1 MSQIILRIAV
11 SSEVA
16 AYVQQLLEDAR
27 LKPFKK
33 NRFLRCFFTDSR
45 HADTIDSVTMLPLAT
60 SSGHEAA
67 ASQTEEDLVG
77 QTGLGFDSDE

>member
-1 MSQIILRIAV
+1 M
-11 SSEVA
+11 
-16 AYVQQLLEDAR
+16 
-27 LKPFKK
+27 F
-33 NRFLRCFFTDSR
+33 FFTDSR

>member
-1 MSQIILRIAV
+1 MLRIAF

-16 AYVQQLLEDAR
+16 ACAQQLLEDAR
-27 LKPFKK
+27 LKPLRK
-33 NRFLRCFFTDSR
+33 NRFLQALGTDSR
-45 HADTIDSVTMLPLAT
+45 HADTIDCVTVLPLAT

>member
-27 LKPFKK
+27 LKPLKK
-33 NRFLRCFFTDSR
+33 NRFLRALGIESR
-45 HADTIDSVTMLPLAT
+45 HANAIDYVTVLPLAT

-67 ASQTEEDLVG
+67 ASQTERDLVG

>member
-1 MSQIILRIAV
+1 MRIAF

-16 AYVQQLLEDAR
+16 ACAQQLLEDAR
-27 LKPFKK
+27 LKPLKK
-33 NRFLRCFFTDSR
+33 NRFLRALGTESR
-45 HADTIDSVTMLPLAT
+45 YANAVDSVTVLPLGT

-77 QTGLGFDSDE
+77 QTGLGLDSDE

>member
-27 LKPFKK
+27 LKPRKK
-33 NRFLRCFFTDSR
+33 NRFLRALGTDSR
-45 HADTIDSVTMLPLAT
+45 HADAIDSVTMLPLAT

-67 ASQTEEDLVG
+67 ASQTGEDLVG

>member
-27 LKPFKK
+27 LKPRKK
-33 NRFLRCFFTDSR
+33 NRFLRALGTDSR
-45 HADTIDSVTMLPLAT
+45 HADAIDSVTMLPLAT

-67 ASQTEEDLVG
+67 ASQTEEDVFGHAG
-77 QTGLGFDSDE
+77 QSFDDE

>member
-1 MSQIILRIAV
+1 MSQIILSIAV

-27 LKPFKK
+27 LKPLKK
-33 NRFLRCFFTDSR
+33 NRFLRALDTDSHR
-45 HADTIDSVTMLPLAT
+45 ADTIDSVTMLPLAT

-67 ASQTEEDLVG
+67 ASQTEEDFVG